1 MQQALLRPAPVAPI
15 PGSSPLPDL
24 HLPWARCWLSH
35 RQRDELP
42 QEEHSLRLPSRL
54 RPGFV
59 WEGLPATQTLTGRGY
74 HAHAPTPLAGG
85 RAGSGAASSL
95 RLPQAELQWRLL
107 SAETP
112 TTAPW
117 GGAGSL
123 PRGLVAPAAPP
134 VFPPVFSRG
143 EQSRAL
149 SATTHPVVHSSLRAV
164 LLDGGP
170 RIPKQHV
177 L

>member
-15 PGSSPLPDL
+15 PGSSPLLDL

-42 QEEHSLRLPSRL
+42 QEEHSLWLPSRL

-59 WEGLPATQTLTGRGY
+59 WEGLPATQTLTGRGH

-134 VFPPVFSRG
+134 VFSCG
-143 EQSRAL
+143 EESRAL
-149 SATTHPVVHSSLRAV
+149 SATTHPAVHSSLRAV